1 VGVDIGIIL
10 ALKEEFTEL
19 LQEIGEVYQ
28 VRQARAGNSYYYL
41 FASTGEQT
49 GRNWRCAAT
58 FVGDMGP
65 VQAGL
70 ATQQF
75 INDLQPRILVLLG
88 IAGALSPEMRLGD
101 IVVADQVD
109 AYLENSQAAG
119 PAEGGAYQ
127 IHFSGQVYRGSA
139 DLVSFARHFE
149 FAHPQ
154 RYRQWREQCK
164 EDLCALVASERLSR
178 LKRKRLIREAASIFE
193 GHLASGPV
201 VAASQAY
208 IDLLRARDRHYLAVD
223 MEAAG
228 LLAAVS
234 AQSRLVHTRILRA
247 VSDYADERKAVLD
260 RIQEGALRRYAIRNT
275 VHLLWQFVGAD
286 LPLAVRTDPPAQAGA
301 PPQAPLRLLYLYAV
315 PDHPFRQQIAL
326 ALAPFFGPTGLVVE
340 QDDYPYEPQIPDSVR
355 PPRPL
360 PEADIVLVLLSP
372 DLLPGGD
379 EPFAQLTALL
389 ARQRLPTARI
399 VPILVRPLAAGQAL
413 FADLSTLP
421 TNGLAIS
428 VWALRPQALLEVARA
443 SIRCWQRSVHPL
455 HRAA

>member
-1 VGVDIGIIL
+1 VDVDIGIIL

-19 LQEIGEVYQ
+19 LQEIGETYQ
-28 VRQARAGNSYYYL
+28 VRQARASNSYYYL
-41 FASTGEQT
+41 FTSTGRQT
-49 GRNWRCAAT
+49 WRCAAT
-58 FVGDMGP
+58 FIGDMGP

-88 IAGALSPEMRLGD
+88 IAGALSSEMRLGD
-101 IVVADQVD
+101 VVVADQVD

-119 PAEGGAYQ
+119 QAEGGAYQ
-127 IHFSGQVYRGSA
+127 IRFSGQVYRGSA

-164 EDLCALVASERLSR
+164 KDLSALFAGERLSR

-208 IDLLRARDRHYLAVD
+208 INQLRARDRHYLAVD

-234 AQSRLVHTRILRA
+234 AQTRPVHTLILRA
-247 VSDYADERKAVLD
+247 VSDYADERKAALD
-260 RIQEGALRRYAIRNT
+260 RIQEGALRRYAIRNV
-275 VHLLWQFVGAD
+275 VHLLWQFVEAD
-286 LPLAVRTDPPAQAGA
+286 LPLAMHTDPPAQTADA
-301 PPQAPLRLLYLYAV
+301 RAPLRLLYLYAI
-315 PDHPFRQQIAL
+315 PDRPFRQQIAL
-326 ALAPFFGPTGLVVE
+326 ALAPFFGPTGLAVE
-340 QDDYPYEPQIPDSVR
+340 QYDYQCEPHIPGSAQV
-355 PPRPL
+355 PRPL

-372 DLLPGGD
+372 DLLPAGD
-379 EPFAQLTALL
+379 EPFAQLSAVL
-389 ARQRLPTARI
+389 ARHRPPTTRV
-399 VPILVRPLAAGQAL
+399 VPILVRPLAAGL
-413 FADLSTLP
+413 TPFADLSTLP
-421 TNGLAIS
+421 TNGLAVS
-428 VWALRPQALLEVARA
+428 EWALRPQALLDVARGIYQVLA
-443 SIRCWQRSVHPL
+443 ERRTSS
-455 HRAA
+455 A